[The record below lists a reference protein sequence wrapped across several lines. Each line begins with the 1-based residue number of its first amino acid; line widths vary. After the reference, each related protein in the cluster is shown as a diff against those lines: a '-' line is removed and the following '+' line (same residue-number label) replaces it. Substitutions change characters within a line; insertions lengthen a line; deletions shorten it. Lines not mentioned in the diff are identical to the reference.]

1 MRDVLQTQATATVT
15 AAEIDAAAGE
25 TPRRGLP
32 VSVWIGMII
41 IVVNAF
47 AALFG
52 PLLAPYGESAV
63 VGDVWAPPSAE
74 FWLGTDSLGRDML
87 SRLLHGAQ
95 TSIAIAL
102 AITLLSFTIGV
113 TLGFFAAV
121 IGGWT
126 DQVLSRLVDV
136 LMAFPTLILA
146 LLVLSVLGSSIPVL
160 IGVSAVLDSTRVFRL
175 SRAVAMDVEVM
186 DFVEVARLRG
196 EGLWWIMRREVFP
209 NTLPP
214 LIAEFGLRFC
224 FAFLFISALSFLG
237 LGIQPPHAD
246 WGGMVKD
253 NANAISFGLAAPL
266 IPAAAIAL
274 LTIGVNLVVD
284 WFLHK
289 TSEVRGGR

>member
-1 MRDVLQTQATATVT
+1 VRDVLRTQATGTAT
-15 AAEIDAAAGE
+15 AAEIEAVAAEA
-25 TPRRGLP
+25 PKRGLP
-32 VSVWIGMII
+32 VSVWIGI
-41 IVVNAF
+41 IVIAVNAF
-47 AALFG
+47 AAIFG
-52 PLLAPYGESAV
+52 PWLAPYGESAV
-63 VGDVWAPPSAE
+63 VGDVWAPASAE
-74 FWLGTDSLGRDML
+74 FWLGTDNLGRDML
-87 SRLLHGAQ
+87 SRLLFGAQ

-113 TLGFFAAV
+113 TLGFLAAV
-121 IGGWT
+121 VGGWT

-136 LMAFPTLILA
+136 VMAFPTLILA

-160 IGVSAVLDSTRVFRL
+160 IAVSAVLDSTRVFRL

>member
-1 MRDVLQTQATATVT
+1 VSRADDPEAAIAVDAQVLEHQ
-15 AAEIDAAAGE
+15 
-25 TPRRGLP
+25 PRKGLP
-32 VSVWIGMII
+32 VSVWVGLII
-41 IVVNAF
+41 IAVNAF

-52 PLLAPYGESAV
+52 PWLAPYHETAV
-63 VGDVWAPPSAE
+63 VGDVWEPVSGE
-74 FWLGTDSLGRDML
+74 HLLGTDSLGRDML
-87 SRLLHGAQ
+87 SRLLYGAQ
-95 TSIAIAL
+95 RSIFVAL
-102 AITLLSFTIGV
+102 AITLLSFSIGAS
-113 TLGFFAAV
+113 LGFFAAV
-121 IGGWT
+121 SGGWV

-160 IGVSAVLDSTRVFRL
+160 IAVSAVLDSTRVYRL

-196 EGLWWIMRREVFP
+196 EGLLWIMGREVFP

-214 LIAEFGLRFC
+214 LVAEFGLRFC

-237 LGIQPPHAD
+237 LGIQPPAAD

-266 IPAAAIAL
+266 IPAAAIAT

-284 WFLHK
+284 WFLRR
-289 TSEVRGGR
+289 SSNIRGGGA